1 MRIQQLVKKLNKAKR
16 NLMKAHKELDRVHYV
31 LSSVVQKQPLF
42 VKEKKQLHTHEGIQ
56 EPEVIE
62 CNDEYIRKIIKQGG
76 L

>member
-31 LSSVVQKQPLF
+31 LSSVVQKQPQF
-42 VKEKKQLHTHEGIQ
+42 VKEKKQQHTHEGTQ
-56 EPEVIE
+56 EYD
-62 CNDEYIRKIIKQGG
+62 DEYIRKIIKQGG